1 MSANNRIKGGAS
13 MFEEFNRYLNQQD
26 RSQLTIRGYL
36 ADLKAF
42 DVWFQQT
49 NGEALS
55 PASITPS
62 DIKEYR
68 QYLLTVERA
77 KAATINRRLAALSA
91 YLNWAVQSGQIEKN
105 PVAGIRS
112 VQQVNQGPRYL
123 DRKQQ
128 FALQRAVEKELQIAK
143 LRYPKRWVARQRDC
157 AMVVFLLNT
166 GLRLNEAVSLKLE
179 DVQLNDRKGIV
190 WVRQGKGGKQ
200 RVVPLNLDARN
211 VLRDWLNVRPEDGT
225 DFIWIAVDGE
235 QEQALSSRSVQR
247 ALTRIGRQAGL
258 PALTPHMLRHSFA
271 KNLIDSGVGL
281 EKVASLLGH
290 SSLNTTRIY
299 VTPNQTDLERAVEQI
314 AQY

>member
-1 MSANNRIKGGAS
+1 
-13 MFEEFNRYLNQQD
+13 MFEEFDRYLNQQD
-26 RSQLTIRGYL
+26 RSPLTIRGYL

-42 DVWFQQT
+42 GVWFQHT
-49 NGEALS
+49 NSEELA
-55 PASITPS
+55 PASVTPS

-68 QYLLTVERA
+68 QHLLAVERA

-105 PVAGIRS
+105 PAVGIRS
-112 VQQVNQGPRYL
+112 VQQINNGPRYL

-128 FALQRAVEKELQIAK
+128 FALQRAVEKELQVAR
-143 LRYPKRWVARQRDC
+143 LRFPKRWVARQRDC
-157 AMVVFLLNT
+157 SMVLFLLNT

-179 DVQLNDRKGIV
+179 DVQLTDRKGLV

-200 RVVPLNLDARN
+200 RIVPLNLDARRA
-211 VLRDWLNVRPEDGT
+211 LQEWLNARPEDGT
-225 DFIWIAVDGE
+225 DFIWIAVESD

-247 ALTRIGRQAGL
+247 ALTWIGQQAGL
-258 PALTPHMLRHSFA
+258 STLTPHMLRHSFA

-299 VTPNQTDLERAVEQI
+299 VTPNQADLERAVDQI
-314 AQY
+314 TQH

>member
-1 MSANNRIKGGAS
+1 
-13 MFEEFNRYLNQQD
+13 MFEEFDRYLNQQD
-26 RSQLTIRGYL
+26 RSPLTIRGYL

-42 DVWFQQT
+42 GVWFQHT
-49 NGEALS
+49 NSEELA
-55 PASITPS
+55 PAGVTPS

-68 QYLLTVERA
+68 QHLLIVERA
-77 KAATINRRLAALSA
+77 KAATINRHLAALSA

-105 PVAGIRS
+105 PAAGIRS
-112 VQQVNQGPRYL
+112 VQQVNNGPRYL

-128 FALQRAVEKELQIAK
+128 FALQRTVEKELQVAR
-143 LRYPKRWVARQRDC
+143 LRFPKRWVARQRDC
-157 AMVVFLLNT
+157 SMVLFLLNT

-179 DVQLNDRKGIV
+179 DVQLTDRKGLV

-200 RVVPLNLDARN
+200 RIVPLNLDARRA
-211 VLRDWLNVRPEDGT
+211 LQDWLNARPEDGT
-225 DFIWIAVDGE
+225 DFIWIAVESD

-247 ALTRIGRQAGL
+247 ALTRIGQQAGL
-258 PALTPHMLRHSFA
+258 STLTPHMLRHSFA

-299 VTPNQTDLERAVEQI
+299 VTPNQIDLERAVDQI

>member
-1 MSANNRIKGGAS
+1 
-13 MFEEFNRYLNQQD
+13 MFEVFDRYLNQQD
-26 RSQLTIRGYL
+26 RSPLTIRGYL

-42 DVWFQQT
+42 GVWFQQT
-49 NGEALS
+49 NSEELA
-55 PASITPS
+55 PACVTPS

-68 QYLLTVERA
+68 QHLLTVERA

-105 PVAGIRS
+105 PAAGIRS
-112 VQQVNQGPRYL
+112 VQQVNNGPRYL

-128 FALQRAVEKELQIAK
+128 FALQRAVEKELQVAR
-143 LRYPKRWVARQRDC
+143 LRFPKRWVARQRDC
-157 AMVVFLLNT
+157 SMVLFLLNT

-179 DVQLNDRKGIV
+179 DVQLTDRKGIV

-200 RVVPLNLDARN
+200 RIVPLNLDARRA
-211 VLRDWLNVRPEDGT
+211 LQDWLNARPEDGT
-225 DFIWIAVDGE
+225 DFIWIAVESD

-247 ALTRIGRQAGL
+247 ALTRIGHQAGL
-258 PALTPHMLRHSFA
+258 STLTPHMLRHNFA

-299 VTPNQTDLERAVEQI
+299 VTPNQADLERAVDQI
-314 AQY
+314 TQH